1 VLQQLSVA
9 PAVLLLCVCLCE
21 KEQVRE
27 PHIVNGTWN
36 TEDTFLAVK
45 SARDFDNKTEGTHYG
60 KNRKREEKKN
70 LK

>member
-1 VLQQLSVA
+1 
-9 PAVLLLCVCLCE
+9 
-21 KEQVRE
+21 VRE